1 MPESANVLLVSGDR
15 SLAREVVEYF
25 QQNGIAM
32 DVARDGPRGLAMALV
47 GGYSLVISDVVLE
60 GFDGFSLLDSIR
72 QQMRVPVLMLS
83 KPLIPQPGDRSPIKA
98 DDYAPRPI
106 ALNNL
111 YEKAAALIRV
121 PRRRGA

>member
-15 SLAREVVEYF
+15 SLATEVVDYF

-47 GGYSLVISDVVLE
+47 GGYSLVISDVILE

-72 QQMRVPVLMLS
+72 RQMRVPVLMLS
-83 KPLIPQPGDRSPIKA
+83 KPLIPQPGDRSPIWA
-98 DDYAPRPI
+98 DAYVPRPV
-106 ALNNL
+106 ALSAL
-111 YEKAAALIRV
+111 YEKAAALIKV
-121 PRRRGA
+121 PRHRGA